1 VGWYTHTLRKGFPS
15 GGTMH
20 IVRFIYVVVASLL
33 AIYGLNALAL
43 SLLYLHYRRERAPT
57 PPLDE
62 APMVTVQLPIYNE
75 AHVVQRLID
84 AAAALDYPSHR
95 LEIQVLDDS
104 TDETTILAQRR
115 VAFHRARG
123 VDIALLHRRERV
135 GFKAGALAEGMRS
148 ARGEFIA
155 IFDADFIPPRDFLQR
170 TIPHFRNRPRLGL
183 IQARWGHLNATY
195 SLLTRAQALALDGH
209 FGVEHWA
216 RNRSG
221 LFMNFNGS
229 AGVWRRA
236 CIEDAGGWQGKAICE
251 DMDLSYRAQLAG
263 WEFLYLPHV
272 QVLAELPPQI
282 NAFKRQ
288 QFRWAKGAVQCLL
301 KLGPRLLRAPIP
313 LVQRIEGLLHL
324 SGYFIHPL
332 ALSLMLLTLPLLWWR
347 VDLGGPTAYLG
358 LAGLGPLFLFALGQ
372 QALYPDWLRRLLA
385 LPLLIVVGMG
395 IAVNNTWA
403 VAEALL
409 GRAGAFQRTPKF
421 CVKLSGDHWS
431 SSRYALPWGRIVWAE
446 LGAAFYALATIG
458 VAWARGAWGAIPF
471 LALYFISFV
480 YVGGLSLW
488 HGKPRRA
495 VADPQSIRHGRT
507 ATLALRR

>member
-1 VGWYTHTLRKGFPS
+1 
-15 GGTMH
+15 MH
-20 IVRFIYVVVASLL
+20 FVRFIYTIVASLL
-33 AIYGLNALAL
+33 AIYGLNALVL
-43 SLLYLHYRRERAPT
+43 SLLYLRHRREQAPS

-62 APMVTVQLPIYNE
+62 TPMVTVQLPIYNE

-84 AAAALDYPSHR
+84 AAATLNYPPHR

-104 TDETTILAQRR
+104 TDETAALAQKR
-115 VAFHRARG
+115 VTFHRARG
-123 VDIALLHRRERV
+123 VNITLLHRRKRI
-135 GFKAGALAEGMRS
+135 GFKAGALAEGMRL

-155 IFDADFIPPRDFLQR
+155 ILDADFIPPRDFLRR
-170 TIPHFRNRPRLGL
+170 TIPHFRDHPRLGL

-209 FGVEHWA
+209 FAVEHVA

-236 CIEDAGGWQGKAICE
+236 CIEDAGGWQGGAICE

-263 WEFLYLPHV
+263 WEFLYLPHI

-288 QFRWAKGAVQCLL
+288 QFRWAKGAIQCLL
-301 KLGPRLLRAPIP
+301 KLGPHLLRAPIP
-313 LVQRIEGLLHL
+313 LAQRIEGLLHL

-332 ALSLMLLTLPLLWWR
+332 ALSLMLLMLPLLWWG

-372 QALYPDWLRRLLA
+372 KALYSDWPRRLLA
-385 LPLLIVVGMG
+385 LPLLIVLGMG

-421 CVKLSGDHWS
+421 CVELSSDHWS
-431 SSRYALPWGRIVWAE
+431 GSHYALPWSRIVWAE
-446 LGAAFYALATIG
+446 LGAALYALATIG
-458 VAWARGAWGAIPF
+458 VAWARGAWGAVPF
-471 LALYFISFV
+471 LALYLIGFA

-488 HGKPRRA
+488 HGRSHRTMAGPQTIQRGRAATIAVRR
-495 VADPQSIRHGRT
+495 
-507 ATLALRR
+507 